1 MSLSVPTLPSS
12 NSRLKTKRKMLRP
25 LEFHER
31 ARRVVEAMEKRA
43 EGPAKFVGI
52 RQVNVVAHAA
62 VRPGR
67 PTRWSGFAAKR
78 CPRGAKSLAV
88 PMQSRSAVVVSDERP
103 CTMLVFNET
112 DAETGVSRPASS
124 IVAGASAVPS
134 AIEAILSQRSRHPN
148 ELAGVFNSVVTGR
161 IEAPG
166 LTLETLRAHSQ
177 SIVTK
182 KFPGAVC
189 APNGTIIRH

>member
-1 MSLSVPTLPSS
+1 
-12 NSRLKTKRKMLRP
+12 MLRP
-25 LEFHER
+25 LEFHEK
-31 ARRVVEAMEKRA
+31 ARRVVEAIGKKTK
-43 EGPAKFVGI
+43 GSVKIVGI

-62 VRPGR
+62 VRAGR
-67 PTRWSGFAAKR
+67 PTRWSGFAAR
-78 CPRGAKSLAV
+78 RGLPDASSLAV
-88 PMQSRSAVVVSDERP
+88 PMQSRSAVVISGERP

-112 DAETGVSRPASS
+112 DPDTGVSRPASS

-148 ELAGVFNSVVTGR
+148 ELTGVFNSVITGR

-166 LTLETLRAHSQ
+166 LTLEGLQAHSQ

-182 KFPGAVC
+182 KFPGVC
-189 APNGTIIRH
+189 YAPPGAQS